1 MIIRLSSLSAKYCWR
16 PRTRAPG
23 QRFPV
28 DGEIIKG
35 ISSINQAPVTGEDM
49 PVLKQVGDEVMAGT
63 VNGEAPIELRVT
75 RPASEGT
82 ISRIARLVEQA
93 QSQRSSAERFI
104 DRFAR
109 VYTPSVVA
117 LAVLTVAI
125 PVLLFSEPLLG
136 TEDGTHGWLY
146 RGLMLLIIAC
156 PCALVISIPVTV
168 VSGMTRLAQL
178 GVLVKSGELLD
189 RMADVLT
196 VCFDKTGTLTHGK
209 PVIVSMQTIACD
221 HIEDQVIACVPCDEL
236 LSAAASIERYSEH
249 PVAHAIVTAAGSR
262 PSLGHISHA
271 DDVHV
276 TPGKGLSGIKVDC
289 GHKII
294 VGSADMFTQNEAG
307 WDKARL
313 SAKRAE
319 ASGQS
324 LMYIQ
329 HGEKMVGYIGV
340 QDEVREDSRDA
351 LIALGRMK
359 PPVRRVMLTGDS
371 NQAAHRIAGKLGNVD
386 EVHSGLLPAE
396 KLTQIERLQHYDAV
410 AMVGDG
416 INDAPALARAD
427 IGIAMGGGGTAQ
439 AMEIA
444 DVVLM
449 QDNLSHVD
457 MALRMARDCRS
468 IVRQN
473 IILSLVV
480 KIAVPRF
487 CASGY
492 CDSVDGGGSRRGRN
506 GSGNIE
512 RYAFAA

>member
-1 MIIRLSSLSAKYCWR
+1 
-16 PRTRAPG
+16 
-23 QRFPV
+23 
-28 DGEIIKG
+28 
-35 ISSINQAPVTGEDM
+35 
-49 PVLKQVGDEVMAGT
+49 
-63 VNGEAPIELRVT
+63 
-75 RPASEGT
+75 
-82 ISRIARLVEQA
+82 
-93 QSQRSSAERFI
+93 
-104 DRFAR
+104 
-109 VYTPSVVA
+109 
-117 LAVLTVAI
+117 
-125 PVLLFSEPLLG
+125 
-136 TEDGTHGWLY
+136 
-146 RGLMLLIIAC
+146 
-156 PCALVISIPVTV
+156 
-168 VSGMTRLAQL
+168 MTRLAQR
-178 GVLVKSGELLD
+178 GVLVKSGEVLD

-209 PVIVSMQTIACD
+209 PVVVSMQTIACD
-221 HIEDQVIACVPCDEL
+221 HNGDQVIACAPCDEL

-307 WDKARL
+307 WDKASLAARH
-313 SAKRAE
+313 AE
-319 ASGQS
+319 GTGQTM
-324 LMYIQ
+324 MYIQ
-329 HGEKMVGYIGV
+329 HDAKVVGYIGV

-371 NQAAHRIAGKLGNVD
+371 PQAARRIADKLGNID
-386 EVHSGLLPAE
+386 EVHAGLLPAE
-396 KLTQIERLQHYDAV
+396 KLAQIERLQHYDAV

-480 KIAVPRF
+480 KIAF
-487 CASGY
+487 L
-492 CDSVDGGGSRRGRN
+492 
-506 GSGNIE
+506 
-512 RYAFAA
+512 AFALLGIATLWMAVVADVGAMVLVTLNGMRLLRKK